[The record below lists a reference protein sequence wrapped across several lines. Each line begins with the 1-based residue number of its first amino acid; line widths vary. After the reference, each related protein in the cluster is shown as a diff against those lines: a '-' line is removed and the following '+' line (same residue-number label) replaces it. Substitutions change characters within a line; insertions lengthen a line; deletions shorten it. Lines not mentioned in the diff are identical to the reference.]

1 MLMRRVA
8 NKMGTFERVLGVV
21 CLVPFLVSA
30 GAPPPPDIVEAAR
43 RGDVVALERL
53 VEQGADVN
61 EARGD
66 GMTALHFA
74 AEQGNVEAVRILLQA
89 GAGVVAGTRIGHY
102 TPLHLASRGG
112 HVTVAQSLLDAGADA
127 RPSTSNSGAT
137 PLHLAASSAG
147 GGAEL
152 IALLVEHGA
161 DVNAREL
168 SSGQTPLMF
177 AAGTGR
183 AEAVAELL
191 AHGADPSVTTQVV
204 DALAGYVRDR
214 AAGLALREAIA
225 EFRRSDRGSEE
236 TTGEALRDVYAN
248 QGFIVPPELRSPV
261 VPGDDWRP
269 TPAQVQEAIRWQR
282 EVASREYV
290 VTDTMSLV
298 APETYNAAAQG
309 LRVAHDKLP
318 ERNIRVGRSGGMT
331 ALLLAAREGQ
341 IEAAEAL
348 LDGGAD
354 INQVSA
360 GNGVSPL
367 LIASLNGEYDVALR
381 LVERGADP
389 NLASSPENATP
400 LFAALQSQ
408 WSGTPN
414 YPQPQSHHLQVTT
427 HLELL
432 EALLEAGADSN
443 ARLSLHIWYWE
454 YSQRRTGI
462 TIRGAT
468 PFFRAAFAR
477 DLEAMK
483 LLAAYGADP
492 HTPTIMTDEL
502 LRGRRPPDG
511 RQEESSGL
519 PQVPGGA
526 PHQYPIHA
534 AAGGGFQGIGNYMM
548 EGTPGGFMPA
558 VKYLVEEFGAD
569 LNIPDSW
576 GYTPLHYAAIRGDLE
591 MIRYL
596 VDLGADVAALTRLG
610 MSPVD
615 MTRGGQRAFF
625 KAEGH
630 PEAQALLQEL
640 GSPLVCLDL
649 HYDGTGNL
657 CEAAGTSSF
666 EDLYGFPRT
675 PLHLRPISE
684 KFGWQEAE
692 TTEQPRQ

>member
-1 MLMRRVA
+1 MQRAFDMVVV
-8 NKMGTFERVLGVV
+8 FQRVLGVV
-21 CLVPFLVSA
+21 CLVPFLVGA
-30 GAPPPPDIVEAAR
+30 GTFPPTDPIIEAAR
-43 RGDVVALERL
+43 RGDVVELERL
-53 VEQGADVN
+53 LEQGADVN
-61 EARGD
+61 SSRGD

-74 AEQGNVEAVRILLQA
+74 AEQGDEEVVRILVQA
-89 GAGVVAGTRIGHY
+89 EADVGAGTRIGHY

-112 HVTVAQSLLDAGADA
+112 HVVVAKSLLEAGADA
-127 RPSTSNSGAT
+127 RAPTTNSGAT
-137 PLHLAASSAG
+137 PLHLAASSAA
-147 GGAEL
+147 GGAEM
-152 IALLVEHGA
+152 IALLADHGA

-168 SSGQTPLMF
+168 SLGQTPLMF
-177 AAGTGR
+177 AAEAGE

-191 AHGADPSVTTQVV
+191 ARGADPSVTTKVV
-204 DALAGYVRDR
+204 DALSGYVRDR
-214 AAGLALREAIA
+214 AADVALREAIT
-225 EFRRSDRGSEE
+225 EFRRSAGPVEE
-236 TTGEALRDVYAN
+236 PANGAPDIYSN
-248 QGFIVPPELRSPV
+248 QGFLVPETARLPSFSGEN
-261 VPGDDWRP
+261 WRP
-269 TPAQVQEAIRWQR
+269 TPAQVQEAIQKQR
-282 EVASREYV
+282 EVAAREYV

-298 APETYNAAAQG
+298 GPEIYSLNAQG
-309 LRVAHDKLP
+309 LKAVHYKLP
-318 ERNIRVGRSGGMT
+318 ERIIRVGRSGGMT

-341 IEAAEAL
+341 VEAAEAL

-389 NLASSPENATP
+389 ELASSPENATP
-400 LFAALQSQ
+400 LFAVLQSY
-408 WSGTPN
+408 WSGMPN
-414 YPQPQSHHLQVTT
+414 YPQPQSHHAQATT

-432 EALLEAGADSN
+432 EAILGAGADPN
-443 ARLSLHIWYWE
+443 VRLSKHIWYWE

-477 DLEAMK
+477 DMEAMK
-483 LLAAYGADP
+483 LLVAHGADP
-492 HTPTIMTDEL
+492 HIPTIMTDEL
-502 LRGRRPPDG
+502 MRGRRPPDG

-526 PHQYPIHA
+526 PHMYPIHA
-534 AAGGGFQGIGNYMM
+534 VAGGGFQGIGNYMM
-548 EGTPGGFMPA
+548 EGRPGLFLA
-558 VKYLVEEFGAD
+558 SVKYLVEEFGAD
-569 LNIPDSW
+569 VNTPDSW

-591 MIRYL
+591 MIHYL
-596 VDLGADVAALTRLG
+596 VDRGANVETLTRLG

-630 PEAQALLQEL
+630 PEAQALLEEL
-640 GSPLVCLDL
+640 GSPLVCKDL

-657 CEAAGTSSF
+657 CEAAGTSTF

-675 PLHLRPISE
+675 PLHLRSPSE
-684 KFGWQEAE
+684 KFGWEVDE
-692 TTEQPRQ
+692 TIDQPR

>member
-1 MLMRRVA
+1 M
-8 NKMGTFERVLGVV
+8 MGTFERVLCVA
-21 CLVPFLVSA
+21 CLVPFLVGA
-30 GAPPPPDIVEAAR
+30 GPSPPPDPIIEAAR
-43 RGDVVALERL
+43 RGDVVELERL
-53 VEQGADVN
+53 LEQGADVN
-61 EARGD
+61 SARGD

-74 AEQGNVEAVRILLQA
+74 AQQGYVEAVRILLQA
-89 GAGVVAGTRIGHY
+89 GADVAAGTRIGHF

-112 HVTVAQSLLDAGADA
+112 HVAVAESLLEAGADA
-127 RPSTSNSGAT
+127 RAPTTSSGST

-152 IALLVEHGA
+152 IALLAEHGA

-168 SSGQTPLMF
+168 SAGQTALMF
-177 AAGTGR
+177 AGGAGR
-183 AEAVAELL
+183 AEAAAELL
-191 AHGADPSVTTQVV
+191 ARGADPSVTTQVV
-204 DALAGYVRDR
+204 DAVAGYARDR
-214 AAGLALREAIA
+214 AAALALREAIA
-225 EFRRSDRGSEE
+225 EIRRSDGPVEE
-236 TTGEALRDVYAN
+236 PTSGNPDLYAN
-248 QGFIVPPELRSPV
+248 QGFPVPAAERTPMFA
-261 VPGDDWRP
+261 GDDWRP
-269 TPAQVQEAIRWQR
+269 TPAQVQEAIQKQR
-282 EVASREYV
+282 EVAAREYV

-298 APETYNAAAQG
+298 TPQISKLNAQG
-309 LRVAHDKLP
+309 LTVVVDKLP
-318 ERNIRVGRSGGMT
+318 IRSIRVGRSGGMT

-354 INQVSA
+354 VNQVSA

-389 NLASSPENATP
+389 KLASSPENATP
-400 LFAALQSQ
+400 LFAVLQSY
-408 WSGTPN
+408 WSGRPN
-414 YPQPQSHHLQVTT
+414 YPQPQSHHFQVTG

-432 EALLEAGADSN
+432 EALMEAGADPN
-443 ARLSLHIWYWE
+443 VRLSKHIWYWE

-483 LLAAYGADP
+483 LLVAHGADP

-502 LRGRRPPDG
+502 MRERRPPDG

-519 PQVPGGA
+519 PLVPGGA

-534 AAGGGFQGIGNYMM
+534 VAGGGFQGIGNYMM
-548 EGTPGGFMPA
+548 EGRPGLFLPS

-569 LNIPDSW
+569 VNVPDSW
-576 GYTPLHYAAIRGDLE
+576 GYTPLHYAAVRGDLE

-596 VDLGADVAALTRLG
+596 VEKGANVETLTRLG

-630 PEAQALLQEL
+630 PEAQALLEEL

-657 CEAAGTSSF
+657 CEAAGTSTF

-675 PLHLRPISE
+675 PLYLRPTSE
-684 KFGWQEAE
+684 KYGWQGDE
-692 TTEQPRQ
+692 TIDQPRR